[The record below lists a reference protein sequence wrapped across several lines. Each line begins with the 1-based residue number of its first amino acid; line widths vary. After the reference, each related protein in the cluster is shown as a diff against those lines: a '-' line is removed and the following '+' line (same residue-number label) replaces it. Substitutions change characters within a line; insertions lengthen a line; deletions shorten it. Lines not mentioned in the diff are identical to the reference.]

1 MADKGTVGARVTQP
15 GLIVGPRDRLRYGAL
30 TISGTARLNEIA
42 APAVVWVCGSR
53 GIFPMQAIQAAA
65 NGAFTA
71 YNLAAGRYILI
82 VHGQQDY
89 LPGVHAVDVS

>member
-30 TISGTARLNEIA
+30 SISGTAQLNETP
-42 APAVVWVCGSR
+42 APAVVWVCGAR
-53 GIFPMQAIQAAA
+53 GVFPMLAVQAAA
-65 NGAFTA
+65 DGSFVA
-71 YNLAAGRYILI
+71 YNLAAGRYIVI
-82 VHGQQDY
+82 VHGQQEY